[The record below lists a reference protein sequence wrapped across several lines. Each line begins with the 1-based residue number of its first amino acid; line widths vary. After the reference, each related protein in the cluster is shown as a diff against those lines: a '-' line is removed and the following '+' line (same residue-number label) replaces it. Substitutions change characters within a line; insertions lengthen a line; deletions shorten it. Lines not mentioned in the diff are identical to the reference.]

1 MLSSSTCPHIFYM
14 RHMIHV
20 DLAVLP
26 KTVSANN
33 STFYQE
39 ILEIYACNYTVTY
52 NQQNHGA
59 VPCDRQ
65 QILLFSDGF
74 QYKLANPQRPHK
86 HKKMTLNCVCV
97 IMSLYCVWGL
107 KFLKSTYLFECQDCI
122 ASLCTVSRVNPKIM
136 RIFVSVGSHF

>member
-1 MLSSSTCPHIFYM
+1 M
-14 RHMIHV
+14 
-20 DLAVLP
+20 
-26 KTVSANN
+26 
-33 STFYQE
+33 FYQE

-74 QYKLANPQRPHK
+74 QYKLANTQRPHK